1 MGALDVKREQ
11 LREQR
16 PALSDNEI
24 QMEIESVRD
33 QLAALI
39 EEQAQVLIEQWRIE
53 NPGREL
59 GFEDNREV
67 QNRARMIA
75 NEVLSDQLRQEQ
87 LSAEL
92 TVDESEDPVSSLEP
106 VIRPGS
112 AVHQWMHEDLWVPA
126 SRDSDRLAEKLW
138 PGKEPAWIVRA
149 AGLIEARSID
159 GLSLP
164 SSPGDPVALEVAAAV
179 EADLSRTRS

>member
-11 LREQR
+11 LREQS

-24 QMEIESVRD
+24 QIEVERVRD

-39 EEQAQVLIEQWRIE
+39 EDQAQLLIERWRTE

-59 GFEDNREV
+59 GFEDNREL
-67 QNRARMIA
+67 QSRARMIA

-92 TVDESEDPVSSLEP
+92 TAEESADLVSGRGP

-112 AVHQWMHEDLWVPA
+112 AVYQWINEDLWVPA

-138 PGKEPAWIVRA
+138 PDKEPAWVVRA

-159 GLSLP
+159 GLALP
-164 SSPGDPVALEVAAAV
+164 SSPDDLVALEVAAAV
-179 EADLSRTRS
+179 EADLVKTRS